1 MIRLGTMCTVKM
13 KSKYTCK
20 RESRFFTQ
28 FPPCSGRQS
37 FYSPSPGPMLS
48 NCFME
53 TFSEWM
59 ERPCKAG
66 LTGEDRAP
74 CCQASRDH

>member
-1 MIRLGTMCTVKM
+1 MFMSHQIPYMLV
-13 KSKYTCK
+13 
-20 RESRFFTQ
+20 
-28 FPPCSGRQS
+28 RQS

-59 ERPCKAG
+59 ERPCKEG

-74 CCQASRDH
+74 CCQASRDHCFLLNIHFSLCGS

>member
-1 MIRLGTMCTVKM
+1 MLGIKVR
-13 KSKYTCK
+13 S
-20 RESRFFTQ
+20 RELYCFLPQ
-28 FPPCSGRQS
+28 FPPYFNRQS

-59 ERPCKAG
+59 ERPCKDG
-66 LTGEDRAP
+66 LSGEERAP
-74 CCQASRDH
+74 CCQASRDSSFLI